1 MEEET
6 KREDRGRGGGRGEDS
21 VWFDMDFVV
30 VDDVHGCAKV
40 RENIS

>member
-1 MEEET
+1 MIG
-6 KREDRGRGGGRGEDS
+6 RGRDGGGDKERGEDS